1 MSYQKRR
8 ETHYNL
14 YGGVNEKTSKYNLQN
29 QQVSDL
35 RNMDFNVPNALSKR
49 PGFTQMAQFSG
60 PINNIFEFERLAG
73 ASYLMVSSD
82 DGLYY
87 RDGTT
92 FASVITGLTSGQAFD
107 MLAFTDQ
114 LWAANGETFI
124 YWTGDTLYPH
134 QLAPTNNASRSFAGS
149 TTAPLNFLGV
159 TNTSAS
165 ENSMLISGKYA
176 VLDDVGNLSPFKFLE
191 TGLSPKNPL
200 LSQPYGSNTFAI
212 SGFTT
217 NGIAGAT
224 AFAIYL
230 YLYDT
235 NGGFDPAGIA
245 GGSDDSGF
253 ARNIPFDAYRFIT
266 FLPTSTITFAV
277 ANADFNFPE
286 IYNINPGYT
295 GPPFAFGESYTPK
308 YIENF
313 QERLLLSGFS
323 TSPSVVFFS
332 DIGNGNFVEPQNFFE
347 VRTNDGDRITGTKTY
362 RNEALIFKRNS
373 FHRLIGNSPD
383 NYQLIEISTEYGCL
397 SNQAIVEFQ
406 DKLAFLDERGV
417 VMYNGSN
424 YEIMTNTIELT
435 LRRMNIDA
443 AIDQA
448 VAVHLDFRNQIW
460 FGIPVDGS
468 EVNNLT
474 IVYDYLLNAWTFF
487 DGFDAGAF
495 AMARNELDRDYLWFG
510 GQSGV
515 LSYFSPSFYGDN
527 GSGITCVV
535 ETKFDAPDGQNIQNM
550 FRRLFV
556 DVNTPTGT
564 TGTIDVE
571 VFADYNN
578 ALVQQTFAVYQ
589 NQFQTRTDFGVQGKS
604 VAFKMTHNS
613 PSLPLEMYGYTVQRR
628 YLRDV

>member
-87 RDGTT
+87 RDGIT

-134 QLAPTNNASRSFAGS
+134 QGPPGNTLSYSEIGSGSSQVYLGVNNFAGTFVDLAYSIVNDQGEYSFLS
-149 TTAPLNFLGV
+149 TQFDYALSSTGF
-159 TNTSAS
+159 TS
-165 ENSMLISGKYA
+165 IRW
-176 VLDDVGNLSPFKFLE
+176 
-191 TGLSPKNPL
+191 
-200 LSQPYGSNTFAI
+200 

-217 NGIAGAT
+217 NGFIGAT
-224 AFAIYL
+224 AYAIYM
-230 YLYDT
+230 YVA
-235 NGGFDPAGIA
+235 DPG
-245 GGSDDSGF
+245 DPSGF
-253 ARNIPFDAYRFIT
+253 NPNGVIGNTRSPIDAYRFIT
-266 FLPTSTITFAV
+266 FVPTSTLTLTIAGL
-277 ANADFNFPE
+277 DFDYPTV
-286 IYNINPGYT
+286 YNENPGYT
-295 GPPFAFGESYTPK
+295 GPPIPFNSTYTPR

-323 TSPSVVFFS
+323 AAPSVAFFTN
-332 DIGNGNFVEPQNFFE
+332 IGEPTIIEPQNFFE
-347 VRTNDGDRITGTKTY
+347 VRTDDGDRITGTKTY

-424 YEIMTNTIELT
+424 YEIMTNTIEPT